1 MLQCAVEYQENSA
14 AEKEEFLQAYL
25 VDEAIIKSQNQC
37 IAKSQLSPD
46 NIITI
51 NDSFEA
57 GTEA

>member
-37 IAKSQLSPD
+37 IAKS
-46 NIITI
+46 
-51 NDSFEA
+51 
-57 GTEA
+57 